1 MNVVDL
7 KAPILYVFST
17 CCCLPCIMSAEPA
30 VGYGV
35 GWGMENKVA
44 FLKSR
49 EFEILRA
56 EDKG

>member
-1 MNVVDL
+1 MV
-7 KAPILYVFST
+7 YVLSIFS
-17 CCCLPCIMSAEPA
+17 CLPCIMSAEP
-30 VGYGV
+30 VGGH
-35 GWGMENKVA
+35 GGEWGMENKVA